1 MPIELSVTGDGTIA
15 LAHCFGTLTETDC
28 LEAVR
33 FAFATQHMQPGRDR
47 IVTIEKGAQLH
58 KLDFDVLKSIQECV
72 LEEETRGGGTPRF
85 RSVLVFKSPPQENIL
100 KLYQAIWQDLHL
112 PDVEYFVTDNEDV
125 ALKIL
130 TDTRG
135 SERIRRRA

>member
-15 LAHCFGTLTETDC
+15 LAHCFGKLTASDC
-28 LEAVR
+28 REAVR
-33 FAFATQHMQPGRDR
+33 FAFATQRMQPGKDR

-58 KLDFDVLKSIQECV
+58 NLNLDMLKSIQECV
-72 LEEETRGGGTPRF
+72 LEEETRGGGAPCF
-85 RSVLVFKSPPQENIL
+85 RSVLIFKSPPQENIL
-100 KLYQAIWQDLHL
+100 KLYQAIWQDLNL
-112 PDVEYFVTDNEDV
+112 PNVEFFVTDNEDE